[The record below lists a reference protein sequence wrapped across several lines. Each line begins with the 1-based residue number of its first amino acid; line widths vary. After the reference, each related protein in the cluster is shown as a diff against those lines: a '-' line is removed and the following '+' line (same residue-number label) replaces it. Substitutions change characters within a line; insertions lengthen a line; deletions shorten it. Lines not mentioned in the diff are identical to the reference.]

1 MKYVDTLIAFSEI
14 PKEVALCINIS
25 GCRIHC
31 KGCHSKYLWE
41 DIGTPLTPKTLDDLI
56 LCSKGI
62 TCVCIMGGHNY
73 KKIAD
78 LMKRIKVVYHLKTA
92 WYTGEKLINPF
103 IMQNIRYFDY
113 IKTGPYMEDKEP
125 LNSPTTNQHFY
136 HIVNCK
142 LNDRTYWFW
151 K

>member
-31 KGCHSKYLWE
+31 TGCHSKYLWE

-62 TCVCIMGGHNY
+62 TCVCIMGGHN
-73 KKIAD
+73 
-78 LMKRIKVVYHLKTA
+78 
-92 WYTGEKLINPF
+92 G
-103 IMQNIRYFDY
+103 
-113 IKTGPYMEDKEP
+113 
-125 LNSPTTNQHFY
+125 
-136 HIVNCK
+136 
-142 LNDRTYWFW
+142 
-151 K
+151 